1 MQQYM
6 TANFRC
12 YLNASSTTDEIRSL
26 CYAQMKA
33 YCPKIL
39 RAKFEVATPKVCVVI
54 LHAYFDKQRFFS
66 TQPQCCLTFSWIEL
80 QLLLSSC
87 LIHKSIIILK
97 HFIFTIFV
105 SMSRPRSISVV
116 SMWSFFHFHV
126 HFHYDESY
134 NLINTDTLIF

>member
-39 RAKFEVATPKVCVVI
+39 RAKFEVAIPKVCVVI

-66 TQPQCCLTFSWIEL
+66 TQPQCCLTFS
-80 QLLLSSC
+80 
-87 LIHKSIIILK
+87 
-97 HFIFTIFV
+97 
-105 SMSRPRSISVV
+105 
-116 SMWSFFHFHV
+116 
-126 HFHYDESY
+126 
-134 NLINTDTLIF
+134 